1 MVTNTQLKRGAAFA
15 TICCVLFLVGC
26 QEEQVQQA
34 QPKAPTKVDVV
45 TIKAESIEVK
55 ESGSGRVTA
64 SKTAE
69 IRPQVSGILQKR
81 LFTEGSTVKEGDALY
96 QIDPAVYQA
105 ALASAEADLAVA
117 KANAVSLKEQAER
130 FSRLVKQSAVSK
142 QEAANAVSSW
152 KQAQAQILAAE
163 AAVKAAQINLDY
175 TKITAPISGII
186 GRSTVTEGALV
197 SAAQT
202 TALATIRQI
211 TPLYVDMQ
219 RPVTAVLKMKRKSTA
234 QEIPVS
240 LVLEDGYPYDE
251 QGRLEFS
258 EVSVDETTGTVN
270 ARARF
275 ENSQGLLLPGM
286 YVRATII
293 TEKISDAIL
302 APQKG
307 ITHQPDG
314 STVALVVNPDGVV
327 VTQKVEVGDAIGDQ
341 WLIKSGLKPGDK
353 VIVGG
358 LQKVKAGNKAE
369 AIEQDRLTTTP
380 GSGTQSQ
387 D

>member
-15 TICCVLFLVGC
+15 TISCVLFLVGC

-45 TIKAESIEVK
+45 TIKTETIEVK
-55 ESGSGRVTA
+55 ETGSGRVTA

-96 QIDPAVYQA
+96 QIDSAVYQA
-105 ALASAEADLAVA
+105 ALASAKADLAVA
-117 KANAVSLKEQAER
+117 NANAASLKEQAER

-163 AAVKAAQINLDY
+163 AAVKAAQINLNY

-234 QEIPVS
+234 QEIPVN

-275 ENSQGLLLPGM
+275 ENTQGLLLPGM

-293 TEKISDAIL
+293 TDQISDAIL

-314 STVALVVNPDGVV
+314 STAALVVNPDGVV
-327 VTQKVEVGDAIGDQ
+327 ITQKVEVGDAIGDQ
-341 WLIKSGLKPGDK
+341 WLVKSGLNPGD
-353 VIVGG
+353 G
-358 LQKVKAGNKAE
+358 
-369 AIEQDRLTTTP
+369 
-380 GSGTQSQ
+380 
-387 D
+387 